1 MCETLFDH
9 LSIDKSTT
17 NKNKPTAPQI
27 NDEQRTAL
35 TLLCDLIKIYSQN
48 DHEAK
53 VALHLQQFL
62 ASYGISSELVE
73 FCEGRSSLVA
83 EIHHGDGKTLAI
95 SGHLDVVSAG
105 DVSQWTH
112 PPFSAH
118 IDDDGVLWG
127 RGASDMKSGLAALAM
142 AMIHLN
148 ETKNFTG
155 TIRLMATVGEEVGE
169 YSSQQLTKLG
179 YMDDVDGP
187 ADR

>member
-1 MCETLFDH
+1 M
-9 LSIDKSTT
+9 
-17 NKNKPTAPQI
+17 
-27 NDEQRTAL
+27 

-62 ASYGISSELVE
+62 ASYGISSKLVE

-105 DVSQWTH
+105 DVSLWTH

>member
-1 MCETLFDH
+1 M
-9 LSIDKSTT
+9 
-17 NKNKPTAPQI
+17 
-27 NDEQRTAL
+27 
-35 TLLCDLIKIYSQN
+35 
-48 DHEAK
+48 
-53 VALHLQQFL
+53 
-62 ASYGISSELVE
+62 
-73 FCEGRSSLVA
+73 VA

-169 YSSQQLTKLG
+169 YGS
-179 YMDDVDGP
+179 
-187 ADR
+187 